1 MKGSYWAPSVNGNGT
16 ARSTRIIGIA
26 SSHFGDSDGT
36 RTFARH
42 SFVGA
47 LADALPDARAFVGLG
62 RQIAIK
68 LMFVLYAVVGVAGA
82 VLYSRIPTRLANR
95 ATTEAAAA
103 LGP

>member
-16 ARSTRIIGIA
+16 VRSTRTIGIA
-26 SSHFGDSDGT
+26 SSHVGDSDGM

-42 SFVGA
+42 SLVGA

-68 LMFVLYAVVGVAGA
+68 LISCSMRSWAWPVPFFIPA
-82 VLYSRIPTRLANR
+82 SRHVWQTARPQKPPPR
-95 ATTEAAAA
+95 
-103 LGP
+103 